1 MFKRVYYTLRT
12 LLQHPRYWRGII
24 ACPHAE
30 PLHYHHDGCPA
41 CYDACFTCQ
50 HEITGDMLD
59 LGSSLCETCFDKEYD
74 DYCRKHASQGAFA
87 PFFMIIDKTLLQVR
101 GTAKGWALD
110 LEGVHTQ

>member
-41 CYDACFTCQ
+41 CYNACVICQ

-59 LGSSLCETCFDKEYD
+59 LGSSLCEPCFDREYEHF
-74 DYCRKHASQGAFA
+74 CRKHAS
-87 PFFMIIDKTLLQVR
+87 
-101 GTAKGWALD
+101 
-110 LEGVHTQ
+110 

>member
-41 CYDACFTCQ
+41 CFEQDRRKQMDYLFPSD
-50 HEITGDMLD
+50 EEM
-59 LGSSLCETCFDKEYD
+59 DKMAEY
-74 DYCRKHASQGAFA
+74 YK
-87 PFFMIIDKTLLQVR
+87 
-101 GTAKGWALD
+101 
-110 LEGVHTQ
+110 

>member
-41 CYDACFTCQ
+41 CYDACMYCQ

-59 LGSSLCETCFDKEYD
+59 VGSSLCETCFDKEFD
-74 DYCRKHASQGAFA
+74 DYRQNHAS
-87 PFFMIIDKTLLQVR
+87 
-101 GTAKGWALD
+101 
-110 LEGVHTQ
+110 